1 MSEDHGVIENHTE
14 AEARRDRSMTRRA
27 RLVVLFGGRS
37 AEHEVSCTS
46 AVSVLRAVDTDRYDV
61 DPVGVTH
68 DGRWVRAAGAWR
80 VLAERGADRLPAALE
95 ATGPEVGVFETLAP
109 GPGGLPVVVFPLLH
123 GPFGED
129 GTVQG
134 LCELADVPYVGS
146 GVLGSATCMDKDATK
161 RLVMAAGLTVAPWL
175 SVRDDHADTDAKI
188 AALGRRV
195 ADELGWPV
203 FVKPAALGSS
213 VGVTRVP
220 DEEALTAALAEAF
233 SYGEW
238 AVVEEAIVG
247 REIECGVLG
256 DRPPVASVPGEV
268 RPSREFYDYQDKY
281 LEGRADLLVPA
292 PLPPQVV
299 TEVQAQA
306 VAAFRAVRAEA
317 MARVDFFW
325 DEGGRGLV
333 VNEVNTI
340 PGFTPISMYP
350 RMWEASGVSYPELV
364 DRLVTLALER
374 HARQAGRVGRSRSR

>member
-350 RMWEASGVSYPELV
+350 RIWEASGVSYPELV

>member
-325 DEGGRGLV
+325 DEGGRDLV